1 MRADRLDAPKDALIS
16 PASPGGSSG
25 AFCYVALGDSFTAGT
40 GCLPGEAWA
49 DRLAAA
55 LGSVRSPVGYCNLAE
70 DGATS
75 EDVLEDQVGA
85 ALQLEPDLVTLVCG
99 ANDVLRSVRP
109 DPQGYRRRFAAS
121 VDRLRTGNPG
131 VRVLTATSPES
142 WRFLEL
148 RKRTRARVMRGL
160 RAVNDATRE
169 VARERG
175 IPCLDVV
182 DHPGLDDPQ
191 NFSSDGLHPSPSG
204 HARAAYDFA
213 RAIHS
218 FFGIETAITRGEQA

>member
-1 MRADRLDAPKDALIS
+1 MRADRLDALADTLTPP
-16 PASPGGSSG
+16 PASARSSG
-25 AFCYVALGDSFTAGT
+25 AFCYIALGDSFTAGT
-40 GCLPGEAWA
+40 GCAPGEAWA

-55 LGSVRSPVGYCNLAE
+55 LGSFRSPVSYCNLAE

-75 EDVLEDQVGA
+75 AEVLEDQVGA

-109 DPQGYRRRFAAS
+109 DAEGYRARFGAS
-121 VDRLRTGNPG
+121 VDRLLRGIPG
-131 VRVLTATSPES
+131 VRLLTATSPES

-148 RKRTRARVMRGL
+148 RRRTRARVVRGL
-160 RAVNDATRE
+160 QEVNDATRA

-175 IPCLDVV
+175 VPCLDVV
-182 DHPGLDDPQ
+182 DHPGLDDPE
-191 NFSSDGLHPSPSG
+191 NFSPDGLHPSPSG
-204 HARAAYDFA
+204 HRHAALEFA

-218 FFGIETAITRGEQA
+218 HFGIETPITRGEKA

>member
-1 MRADRLDAPKDALIS
+1 MRADRLDTFAEGTTLEP
-16 PASPGGSSG
+16 SPGGSS

-40 GCLPGEAWA
+40 GCAPGEAWA

-55 LGSVRSPVGYCNLAE
+55 LGSIRSPVGYCNLAE

-75 EDVLEDQVGA
+75 EDVLEGQVGA

-109 DPQGYRRRFAAS
+109 DAEGYRARFAAS
-121 VDRLRTGNPG
+121 VDRLRRGIPG
-131 VRVLTATSPES
+131 VRLLTATSPES

-148 RKRTRARVMRGL
+148 RPRTRTRVMRGL
-160 RAVNDATRE
+160 QAVNDATRA
-169 VARERG
+169 VASERG

-182 DHPGLDDPQ
+182 DHPGLDDPE

-204 HARAAYDFA
+204 HARAALEFA
-213 RAIHS
+213 RAVHS
-218 FFGIETAITRGEQA
+218 FFGIETAITRGDRT

>member
-1 MRADRLDAPKDALIS
+1 MSADRLDAFADTVTPPP
-16 PASPGGSSG
+16 PATSSSD

-40 GCLPGEAWA
+40 GCAPGEAWA

-55 LGSVRSPVGYCNLAE
+55 LESVRSPVGYCNLAE

-75 EDVLEDQVGA
+75 EDVLEGQVGA

-109 DPQGYRRRFAAS
+109 DAEGYRARFAAS
-121 VDRLRTGNPG
+121 VDRLRRGIPG
-131 VRVLTATSPES
+131 VRLLTATSPES

-148 RKRTRARVMRGL
+148 RPRTRARVVRGL

-182 DHPGLDDPQ
+182 DHPGLDDPA

-204 HARAAYDFA
+204 HARAALEFA
-213 RAIHS
+213 RAVHS
-218 FFGIETAITRGEQA
+218 CFGIETAITRGEKA